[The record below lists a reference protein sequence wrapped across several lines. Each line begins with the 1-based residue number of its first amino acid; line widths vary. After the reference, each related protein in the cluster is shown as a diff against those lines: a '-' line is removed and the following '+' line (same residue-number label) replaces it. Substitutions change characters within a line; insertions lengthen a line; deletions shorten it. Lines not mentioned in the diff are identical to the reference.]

1 MCQYPAIS
9 QELQSLKESDLQR
22 REQLL
27 KEGTL
32 FEGYHPDMERMHI
45 DNGHRL
51 QEIIQE
57 IGWPNKTKVG
67 EAGSEAAWMI
77 LQNAISLPQLQ
88 RESLPLL
95 KDEIMKGEMELHHY
109 AHLVDRVCF
118 FERKPQKYGT
128 QIDWDENG
136 DMSPWLLEDEEKVE
150 QLRASMGLPSLSSEL
165 ERVRREI
172 KEHHISPPEDME
184 KRNKEINEWRRRVG
198 WM

>member
-1 MCQYPAIS
+1 MCEYPAIS

-45 DNGHRL
+45 ENGHRL

-95 KDEIMKGEMELHHY
+95 KDEIMKGEMEPHQY

-150 QLRASMGLPSLSSEL
+150 QLRASMGLPSLSSEV
-165 ERVRREI
+165 ERVRNEI